1 MGMLD
6 ERTQSYLYPGGL
18 SRKLVQFAQ
27 PNSHFPDQEGVNPGI
42 AMMLKDAG
50 IDPVKFEGTAK
61 DTRAALAFAK
71 RERAARLGLDYNKF
85 SDAQLTASTIFGVFP
100 NVQLG
105 CHPEAAFL
113 HRFLPPAT
121 DPSQFTHDTNK

>member
-6 ERTQSYLYPGGL
+6 DRTHIDLYPGGL
-18 SRKLVQFAQ
+18 SRQFVPFAQ

-50 IDPVKFEGTAK
+50 IDPEKFEGTAK

-71 RERAARLGLDYNKF
+71 RGRAARLGLDYNKRSEEHTSELQSLMRISYAVF
-85 SDAQLTASTIFGVFP
+85 CLKQKHNTPQLIRTVIKSYNQQVI
-100 NVQLG
+100 
-105 CHPEAAFL
+105 H
-113 HRFLPPAT
+113 
-121 DPSQFTHDTNK
+121 